1 MPVRSSSLRITL
13 ALVCLVGACLGLTGA
28 AASRAAAGLSIDTLV
43 DIRHPSLPVWSPDGR
58 HVAFVWD
65 RAGVQ
70 NLYVV
75 EASGTA
81 APVARTTFAGGD
93 LGQPFW
99 STDGQALYVSA
110 DGDLWRVAASGSTT
124 ATRAWTT
131 PDSENGIVP
140 SPDRTAV
147 AFVRDNDLWTR
158 QLASG
163 AEQRLT
169 TTPETESG
177 IVWSPDG
184 AHLAYITGRSTRRD
198 RAPEYSGAKI
208 LYTWIERESGDVQ
221 VIAAS
226 GGTART
232 LAPSPMSESTLRW
245 LDRDRVVFQRVSQD
259 TTTREIVAASVTTG
273 TSTVLVRETD
283 PKWWSIPPRAEAG
296 PAPSPDGRWVA
307 FLSDRVGWDHVYVVP
322 AAGGAPVQLTRGA
335 FEAWRP
341 VWSPDS
347 SRIAFDANLEGQP
360 GRRHVGLVVVGGGS
374 SSAMTL
380 VTDGRGTNTAAAW
393 SPDGRRVLYQHTD
406 PQSPADLFVSD
417 ASPRAR
423 MQRLTD
429 SLPSSVD
436 RSALVEPEL
445 VHYPGP
451 DGRPVPAFL
460 FVPKGLD
467 RSVRHPAIVWIHGD
481 GQNQNYDGWHIERNY
496 AVYYSV
502 HQYLLQQG
510 YVVLAPDYRGSIGY
524 GREWR
529 QGVFLDVGGK
539 DYEDAALGG
548 TYLKAMPYVD
558 PARIGVWGLSYGG
571 FFTLQALTAAP
582 KAFAAGIDVAGVV
595 DYRMYFED
603 PYRGSWTYARMRAPE
618 DNPKA
623 YDVASPL
630 SRMDRLERPLL
641 ILHGTSDV
649 NVPYLHSVRL
659 VDHLMK
665 LGKQDFDFVT
675 YPGEF
680 HYFTRAHV
688 LRDAWT
694 RVDRFFA
701 QYLKP
706 GR

>member
-1 MPVRSSSLRITL
+1 MPTRGSVLPVTA
-13 ALVCLVGACLGLTGA
+13 ALLIAIAGAVALTA
-28 AASRAAAGLSIDTLV
+28 AQGSRAAAGLTIDTLV
-43 DIRHPSLPVWSPDGR
+43 DIRHPSSPVWAPDGRRLAFVWDRAGAQNLYVVDAAGGAPRALTTFGVGELGIPFWSADGRTVYVGADGDLWQADASGTTAAARVWTTPATESGLVASPDRASVAFTRDSDVWVRRLTAGDEQRLTSTPESESGLVWSPDGR
-58 HVAFVWD
+58 HVAF
-65 RAGVQ
+65 
-70 NLYVV
+70 
-75 EASGTA
+75 T
-81 APVARTTFAGGD
+81 
-93 LGQPFW
+93 
-99 STDGQALYVSA
+99 
-110 DGDLWRVAASGSTT
+110 
-124 ATRAWTT
+124 
-131 PDSENGIVP
+131 
-140 SPDRTAV
+140 
-147 AFVRDNDLWTR
+147 
-158 QLASG
+158 
-163 AEQRLT
+163 
-169 TTPETESG
+169 
-177 IVWSPDG
+177 
-184 AHLAYITGRSTRRD
+184 TGRSTRHE
-198 RAPEYSGAKI
+198 RAPEYGGAKV
-208 LYTWIERESGDVQ
+208 LYTWTERVAGDVA
-221 VIAAS
+221 VVPVAGGAA
-226 GGTART
+226 RV
-232 LAPSPMSESTLRW
+232 LAPSPMSEGTVRW
-245 LDRDRVVFQRVSQD
+245 LDGDRVVFQRISQD
-259 TTTREIVAASVTTG
+259 TTTRELVVADIRTG
-273 TSTVLVRETD
+273 EPRVLVHEDD
-283 PKWWSIPPRAEAG
+283 PKWWSIPPRAEPG

-307 FLSDRVGWDHVYVVP
+307 FLSDRDGWDHVYVVP
-322 AAGGAPVQLTRGA
+322 SGGGAPVQLTRGA

-347 SRIAFDANLEGQP
+347 SRLAFDANEAAALS
-360 GRRHVGLVVVGGGS
+360 RRHVGVV
-374 SSAMTL
+374 TL
-380 VTDGRGTNTAAAW
+380 AAGQPGPALTVTSGRGTNTAAVW
-393 SPDGRRVLYQHTD
+393 SPDGRQLAYQHTD
-406 PQSPADLFVSD
+406 PQSPADLFVSEAVAG
-417 ASPRAR
+417 ASLR
-423 MQRLTD
+423 RLTD
-429 SLPSSVD
+429 SLPATVN
-436 RSALVEPEL
+436 RAALVEPEL
-445 VHYPGP
+445 VQYPGP
-451 DGRPVPAFL
+451 DGQPVPAYL

-524 GREWR
+524 GRAWR

-548 TYLKAMPYVD
+548 GYLKGLPYVD

-603 PYRGSWTYARMRAPE
+603 PYRGSWTYGRMRAPE
-618 DNPKA
+618 DSPTA

-641 ILHGTSDV
+641 ILHGTADV

-659 VDHLMK
+659 VDQLMK

-701 QYLKP
+701 QHLRP
-706 GR
+706 GA